1 MQTVSEF
8 AVSVDYTV
16 QAVNAKIRKLE
27 LILEPDPIDN
37 RKRLLSP
44 AQCELLRSHFPS
56 KTGETASVNTPPH
69 PVYVEYQ
76 RPVEVGLVLAERS
89 IAVGDIAYHHQRPT
103 DNPVV
108 QLLQQRL
115 SDRRTANA
123 SNLAKLQSFNTAN
136 AETQATIE
144 AVEQL
149 DAIESGEQR
158 ADRLFFLEQEAFNR
172 RREALQLTQLQC
184 QSAPQPTQQPQPQNS
199 GTPARDLYQEQ
210 GMPF

>member
-1 MQTVSEF
+1 MPSVSEF
-8 AVSVDYTV
+8 AESVGYTP
-16 QAVNAKIRKLE
+16 QAINAKIRTLKLTVE
-27 LILEPDPIDN
+27 IDKKDN

-44 AQCELLRSHFPS
+44 AQCELLREYFPS
-56 KTGETASVNTPPH
+56 KPGATAPVNTPPA

-76 RPVEVGLVLAERS
+76 RPMEVGLVLAERS
-89 IAVGDIAYHHQRPT
+89 IAIGDIDYQHQRPT

-123 SNLAKLQSFNTAN
+123 SNLAKLQSFTTAS

-158 ADRLFFLEQEAFNR
+158 ADRLFFLQQEAFNR
-172 RREALQLTQLQC
+172 RTEALQLAQLQY
-184 QSAPQPTQQPQPQNS
+184 QSAPQPTQQPKPQNP
-199 GTPARDLYQEQ
+199 GTPAKSLYQEQ
-210 GMPF
+210 EMPF